1 MKIKTYNIIIGIIVV
16 VLMIGGISISIK
28 TWTLG
33 GNESDYHV
41 VCIGG
46 HEYYRANFLQK
57 MGIAPKLDDD
67 GKPVRC
73 Y

>member
-1 MKIKTYNIIIGIIVV
+1 MKAQEVFYGVVIFVMILVV
-16 VLMIGGISISIK
+16 VYTSYN

-33 GNESDYHV
+33 GDEDDYHV

-46 HEYYRANFLQK
+46 HQYYRANFLQK

-67 GKPVRC
+67 GKPVKC
-73 Y
+73 D